1 MAAVSDKWIDKLR
14 WARGEVLALREK
26 HPNEQLLLSA
36 STQLEYLIALDEGVE
51 TDDSSLEDIDVGY
64 LAMYPLSDI
73 VSYDLSVAL
82 CDIADKIKRDLRRQG
97 RKSKLDQ

>member
-1 MAAVSDKWIDKLR
+1 MAAVSEKWTDKLR
-14 WARGEVLALREK
+14 WARTEVLSLREK

-36 STQLEYLIALDEGVE
+36 STQLEYLIALAEGAE
-51 TDDSSLEDIDVGY
+51 TDDSSLEEIDVGY

-82 CDIADKIKRDLRRQG
+82 CDISDKIKRDFRRQG
-97 RKSKLDQ
+97 RKSKVDQ